1 MRKGIFKDEDG
12 VRKFDLQKIIGKG
25 FGNGWFTN
33 CDARYRI
40 FEGARATG
48 KSKRMIGYE
57 SIFKLLSDS
66 RRNVVICRQDD
77 VNNRQST
84 YANIVKCI
92 SDLGLE
98 SFFKTKSQPLEIV
111 YVPTG
116 QKIVFRG
123 MNNPTSI
130 TSIEFECG
138 YLTDVYIEEAFEV
151 SDYEAFNKL
160 DGSIRTG
167 SDYDD
172 DGELVDIDVPL
183 QITLLLNPWSE
194 SHWIYQ
200 KFFRGR
206 LEDDVEYLLT
216 HKYMDFKD
224 DSYVGDFG
232 YGLYLH
238 KSTYKVNEFRDRR
251 KDMALEEMRKTNFE
265 KYKVLA
271 LGCWGNT
278 SGPVYPNFSDRC
290 IISEDKIRDN
300 FIYPEFAIGIDAGFS
315 NGQGGKRKVKKG
327 EDATALV
334 RSATTAVLCAC
345 TPGFKELVF
354 IDEYFHTNNA
364 DFTDFNTDTE
374 KELTMPEIASNIVR
388 EIIKW
393 RNKYGNGSRRGDLL
407 MKGKINVYVD
417 CADIG
422 FRQTLQAKAQEY
434 GLYNIDFIG
443 STKKD
448 IQIRVDFADLL
459 QSYSRFFVSTKCKNL
474 IREIKNA
481 RRGEKGEARSNINEH
496 TLDAS
501 EYAFTPFMPQFEFY
515 SMLTEN
521 KIV

>member
-1 MRKGIFKDEDG
+1 MRKGIFKEENG
-12 VRKFDLQKIIGKG
+12 VRTFDLQKIIGKG

-33 CDARYRI
+33 CNARYRV

-48 KSKRMIGYE
+48 KSKRILGYE
-57 SIFKLLSDS
+57 SVFKILSDS
-66 RRNVVICRQDD
+66 RRNIVICRQDD

-84 YANIVKCI
+84 FANITKCI
-92 SDLGLE
+92 YDLGLE
-98 SFFKTKSQPLEIV
+98 NFFQTKSQPLEII
-111 YVPTG
+111 YKPTG

-130 TSIEFECG
+130 TSIEFETG

-151 SDYEAFNKL
+151 SDYDAFNKL

-167 SDYDD
+167 ADYDD
-172 DGELVDIDVPL
+172 DGNLADIDVPL

-206 LEDDVEYLLT
+206 LEDDIDYLLT
-216 HKYMDFKD
+216 HKYDDYKD
-224 DSYVGDFG
+224 DSYIGDFG

-251 KDMALEEMRKTNFE
+251 KDRALEEMRKINFE

-278 SGPVYPNFSDRC
+278 TGPVYPNFSDRC
-290 IISEDKIRDN
+290 IISEDKLRDS
-300 FIYPEFAIGIDAGFS
+300 FIFPEFAIGIDAGFS

-327 EDATALV
+327 EDASAIV
-334 RSATTAVLCAC
+334 RSATTAVLCGV
-345 TPGFKELVF
+345 TPNFRELIF
-354 IDEYFHTNNA
+354 IDEYFHTNNP
-364 DFTDFNTDTE
+364 DFSEFNTDNN
-374 KELTMPEIASNIVR
+374 KELTMPEIADN
-388 EIIKW
+388 IIKTIISW
-393 RNKYGNGSRRGDLL
+393 REKYGSNTQRGNLL

-417 CADIG
+417 NADIG

-434 GLYNIDFIG
+434 RLFNIEFYG

-459 QSYSRFFVSTKCKNL
+459 QSYSRYLVSKKCKNL

-481 RRGEKGEARSNINEH
+481 RRGEKGEARSNSNEH

-501 EYAFTPFMPQFEFY
+501 EYASTPFMQQFDFY
-515 SMLTEN
+515 SMITEN
-521 KIV
+521 KNV

>member
-1 MRKGIFKDEDG
+1 MRKGIFKDVGG
-12 VRKFDLQKIIGKG
+12 VRTFDIQKIIGKG

-33 CDARYRI
+33 CNARYRI

-48 KSKRMIGYE
+48 KSKRMLGYE
-57 SIFKLLSDS
+57 SIFKILADS
-66 RRNVVICRQDD
+66 RRNIVICRQDD

-84 YANIVKCI
+84 FANIVKCI
-92 SDLGLE
+92 YDLGLE
-98 SFFKTKSQPLEIV
+98 GYFKTKSQPLEIT

-130 TSIEFECG
+130 TSIEFETG

-151 SDYEAFNKL
+151 NSYEDFNKL

-167 SDYDD
+167 ADYDD
-172 DGELVDIDVPL
+172 EGNLVDIDVPL

-206 LEDDVEYLLT
+206 LEDDVDYLLE
-216 HKYMDFKD
+216 HKYMDLKD
-224 DSYVGDFG
+224 DDYIGDFG

-251 KDMALEEMRKTNFE
+251 KDRALEEMRKVNFE

-278 SGPVYPNFSDRC
+278 SGPVYPNFGTHC
-290 IISEDKIRDN
+290 IIGEDKIRDN
-300 FIYPEFAIGIDAGFS
+300 YIFPEFAIGIDAGFS

-327 EDATALV
+327 EDATAVV
-334 RSATTAVLCAC
+334 RSATTAVLCGC

-354 IDEYFHTNNA
+354 LDEYYHTNNA
-364 DFTDFNTDTE
+364 DFADFNTDTQ
-374 KELTMPEIASNIVR
+374 KELTMPEIADNIVQQ
-388 EIIKW
+388 IIKW
-393 RNKYGNGSRRGDLL
+393 KNKYGGSTKRGDLL
-407 MKGKINVYVD
+407 MKGTIYAYVD
-417 CADIG
+417 NADIG
-422 FRQTLQAKAQEY
+422 FRQTLQAKAQEHR
-434 GLYNIDFIG
+434 LFNIEFVG
-443 STKKD
+443 STKRD

-459 QSYSRFFVSTKCKNL
+459 QSYSRYLVSEKCNNL

-501 EYAFTPFMPQFEFY
+501 EYAFTPFMTSFDFY
-515 SMLTEN
+515 PMLIEN
-521 KIV
+521 KTV